1 MVLAHAFGE
10 RYDLPI
16 PLLLF
21 VLGGALVVIF
31 SFLLVLRRPD
41 DARLYDDAAADVPGP
56 PGASRVLGTI
66 SVAVLGFLVWVGVS
80 GTQDVSE
87 NLLPT
92 VFWLL
97 VWIAV
102 PLSCGL

>member
-31 SFLLVLRRPD
+31 SFVLVLRRGD
-41 DARLYDDAAADVPGP
+41 DARLHAATAPAVPGRA
-56 PGASRVLGTI
+56 GSSRVLGAV
-66 SVAVLGFLVWVGVS
+66 SVAVLAFLVWVGVS
-80 GTQDVSE
+80 GTQEVSE

-97 VWIAV
+97 AW
-102 PLSCGL
+102 